1 MIGIIGAMNDELA
14 SFIKIIEQKSE
25 KAYHSFKVIEGKVK
39 DKDIVVFQT
48 GIGRTAASV
57 ATTLLLEKYD
67 VEAIINVGSC
77 GGVDFTD
84 RIGDIILGEKIYYG
98 DVDLTAFKY
107 QYGQMSGCEPYFNS
121 NEKLMNDFLEK
132 SKDDHIKKGNVIS
145 FDRFVNDSDFLYS
158 IIDNY
163 FTTVNFKGVDME
175 SGAIAHVCKIYN
187 KPLLVIKV
195 ISDIV
200 GSGTQSDDFYKF
212 MQLISDKL
220 SNLLYNFI

>member
-84 RIGDIILGEKIYYG
+84 RIGDIILGE
-98 DVDLTAFKY
+98 
-107 QYGQMSGCEPYFNS
+107 
-121 NEKLMNDFLEK
+121 
-132 SKDDHIKKGNVIS
+132 
-145 FDRFVNDSDFLYS
+145 
-158 IIDNY
+158 
-163 FTTVNFKGVDME
+163 
-175 SGAIAHVCKIYN
+175 
-187 KPLLVIKV
+187 
-195 ISDIV
+195 
-200 GSGTQSDDFYKF
+200 
-212 MQLISDKL
+212 
-220 SNLLYNFI
+220 NLLW